1 MSATK
6 RATRSN
12 PNTPASKSTLSEI
25 KAAFRKKK
33 RNTMDVPPAKVH
45 DPFAASIQAKDVV
58 KGPTGLIYDDFMAE
72 HKNPWDGEHVECP
85 ERILRAKARL
95 DELGLTDKCQ
105 RIPSRKATNEEMLLC
120 HTQEYLDELNSKFYS
135 SSSPNSR
142 SSSSFAQVTRL
153 IQDPEDEKSK

>member
-6 RATRSN
+6 RVTRSN
-12 PNTPASKSTLSEI
+12 PNTPASRSTLSQI
-25 KAAFRKKK
+25 KAQFRKKK
-33 RNTMDVPPAKVH
+33 RNTMDVPVKVH

-120 HTQEYLDELNSKFYS
+120 HTQEYLDELHSKFNS
-135 SSSPNSR
+135 SGSPD
-142 SSSSFAQVTRL
+142 SSSFAQVTRL
-153 IQDPEDEKSK
+153 TQDSEDDKSK

>member
-12 PNTPASKSTLSEI
+12 PNTPASRSTLSQI
-25 KAAFRKKK
+25 KAQFRKKK
-33 RNTMDVPPAKVH
+33 RNTMDVPVKVH

-120 HTQEYLDELNSKFYS
+120 HTQEYLDELHSKFYS
-135 SSSPNSR
+135 SGSPNSR
-142 SSSSFAQVTRL
+142 SSSFAQATRL
-153 IQDPEDEKSK
+153 TQDSEDNGKSK

>member
-6 RATRSN
+6 RVTRSN
-12 PNTPASKSTLSEI
+12 PNTPASRSTLSQI
-25 KAAFRKKK
+25 KAQFRKKK
-33 RNTMDVPPAKVH
+33 RNTMDVPVKVH

-120 HTQEYLDELNSKFYS
+120 HTQEYLDELHSKFNS
-135 SSSPNSR
+135 SGSPD
-142 SSSSFAQVTRL
+142 SSSFAQVTRL
-153 IQDPEDEKSK
+153 TQDSENGKSK

>member
-6 RATRSN
+6 RVTRSN
-12 PNTPASKSTLSEI
+12 PNTPASRPTLSQI
-25 KAAFRKKK
+25 KAQFKKKK
-33 RNTMDVPPAKVH
+33 RNTMDVPVKVH

-120 HTQEYLDELNSKFYS
+120 HTQEYLDELHSKFNS
-135 SSSPNSR
+135 SGSPD
-142 SSSSFAQVTRL
+142 SSSFAQVTRL
-153 IQDPEDEKSK
+153 TQDSEDDKSK

>member
-6 RATRSN
+6 RVTRSN
-12 PNTPASKSTLSEI
+12 PNTPASRSTLSQI
-25 KAAFRKKK
+25 KAQFRKKK
-33 RNTMDVPPAKVH
+33 RNTMDVPVKVH

-95 DELGLTDKCQ
+95 DELGLTYKCQ

-120 HTQEYLDELNSKFYS
+120 HTQEYLDELHSKFNS
-135 SSSPNSR
+135 SGSPD
-142 SSSSFAQVTRL
+142 SSSFAQVTRL
-153 IQDPEDEKSK
+153 TQDSEDDKSK